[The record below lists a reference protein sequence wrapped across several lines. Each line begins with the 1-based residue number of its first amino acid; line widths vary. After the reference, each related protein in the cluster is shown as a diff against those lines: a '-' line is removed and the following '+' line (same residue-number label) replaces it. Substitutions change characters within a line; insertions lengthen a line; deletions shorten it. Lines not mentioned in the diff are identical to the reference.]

1 MSVFDQKIVED
12 YSTNKRIAELLRIEP
27 HGSWSAMDMVQI
39 DASTIRIGGFA
50 SGDLYPDF
58 AIRLDLAV
66 MLPPPPGRRFE
77 LINIGDRTM
86 IRYAPL
92 EMLPSSTESWINCAS
107 KPIPIARA
115 ICRLWLGYMETAN
128 PPN

>member
-12 YSTNKRIAELLRIEP
+12 YSTNKRIAELLHIQP
-27 HGSWSAMDMVQI
+27 NGAWSAMDVKQT
-39 DASTIRIGGFA
+39 DTTYEIRGFV

-92 EMLPSSTESWINCAS
+92 EMLPSSTEPWINCAS

-115 ICRLWLGYMETAN
+115 ICRLWLEHMDPAYSSN
-128 PPN
+128 

>member
-1 MSVFDQKIVED
+1 MNVFDQKIVED
-12 YSTNKRIAELLRIEP
+12 YATNKRIAELLHIEP
-27 HGSWSAMDMVQI
+27 SGSWSAMNVKQT
-39 DASTIRIGGFA
+39 DAHYCISGFE

-58 AIRLDLAV
+58 TIRLDLAV

-77 LINIGDRTM
+77 LINLGDRTM

-107 KPIPIARA
+107 RPVHIARA
-115 ICRLWLGYMETAN
+115 ICRLWLEHMDSAN
-128 PPN
+128 SPN